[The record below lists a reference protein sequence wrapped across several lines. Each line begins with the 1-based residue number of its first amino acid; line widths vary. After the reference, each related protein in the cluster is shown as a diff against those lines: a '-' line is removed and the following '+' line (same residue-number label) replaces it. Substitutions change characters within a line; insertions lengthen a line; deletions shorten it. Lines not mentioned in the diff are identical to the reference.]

1 MTDIEEVKLAVKALD
16 SKKAGNIKVIR
27 IEDITTLA
35 NYFVI
40 AEGTSSTQVK
50 ALADEVEFRLEQAD
64 VRPKCSI
71 NQQGTN
77 WITLD
82 YIDVVVH
89 VFLNETREFYGLE
102 KLWADGE
109 EMDISSL
116 M

>member
-1 MTDIEEVKLAVKALD
+1 M
-16 SKKAGNIKVIR
+16 
-27 IEDITTLA
+27 
-35 NYFVI
+35 
-40 AEGTSSTQVK
+40 K
-50 ALADEVEFRLEQAD
+50 ALADEVEFKMGEAGVQ
-64 VRPKCSI
+64 PKCSI

-109 EMDISSL
+109 EVDVSSL
-116 M
+116 L

>member
-1 MTDIEEVKLAVKALD
+1 MMKYD
-16 SKKAGNIKVIR
+16 SNLTIG
-27 IEDITTLA
+27 DITVLA

-50 ALADEVEFRLEQAD
+50 ALADEVEFRMGEEGVQ
-64 VRPKCSI
+64 PKCSI

-109 EMDISSL
+109 IVDTEEFL
-116 M
+116 K